1 MAQRILVIEDEPAIA
16 DTITYALKSEGFE
29 PVWCATGV
37 EGRAAIARGDVALVV
52 LDVGLPDCN
61 GFDLCREIR
70 RSSTVPV
77 IILTA
82 RGAEVDRVVGLEIG
96 ADDYMVKPFSPR
108 ELTARVRAVL
118 RRAPGTAPAAQAA
131 PATTGTGPFAIDETR
146 KVITYHG
153 TPLELSRCEYRILE
167 VLVRSPGQVFSR
179 RQLMEAAWDEPE
191 VSDERT
197 VDTHVK
203 TIRRKLAA
211 IRPEEEP
218 IETRR
223 GFGYCLKAGVR
234 SEN

>member
-29 PVWCATGV
+29 PMWCATGGQ
-37 EGRAAIARGDVALVV
+37 GRSALQGGNIALVV
-52 LDVGLPDCN
+52 LDVGLPDCS
-61 GFDLCREIR
+61 GFDLCREFR
-70 RSSTVPV
+70 KSSTVPV

-96 ADDYMVKPFSPR
+96 ADDY
-108 ELTARVRAVL
+108 
-118 RRAPGTAPAAQAA
+118 
-131 PATTGTGPFAIDETR
+131 IDEAR
-146 KVITYHG
+146 KAIMYHG
-153 TPLELSRCEYRILE
+153 AALELSRCEYRILE
-167 VLVRSPGQVFSR
+167 TLVRSPGQVFSR

-203 TIRRKLAA
+203 TIRKKLAA
-211 IRPEEEP
+211 IRADEEV

-223 GFGYCLKAGVR
+223 GFGYCLKAGAS
-234 SEN
+234 SES

>member
-29 PVWCATGV
+29 PMWCATGGQ
-37 EGRAAIARGDVALVV
+37 GRSALQGGNIALVV
-52 LDVGLPDCN
+52 LDVGLPDCS
-61 GFDLCREIR
+61 GFDLCREFR
-70 RSSTVPV
+70 KSSTVPV

-108 ELTARVRAVL
+108 ELAARVRAVL
-118 RRAPGTAPAAQAA
+118 RRAPGVATVSEGTAAAVGA
-131 PATTGTGPFAIDETR
+131 GPFTIDEAR
-146 KVITYHG
+146 KAIMYHG
-153 TPLELSRCEYRILE
+153 AARELSRCEYRILE
-167 VLVRSPGQVFSR
+167 TLVRSPGQVFSR

-203 TIRRKLAA
+203 TIRKKLAA
-211 IRPEEEP
+211 IR
-218 IETRR
+218 
-223 GFGYCLKAGVR
+223 AD
-234 SEN
+234 